1 MNEPWRI
8 MLNEI
13 SQTQKDNYCM
23 IPLLWG
29 TQNSQIHRG
38 RKENRGYQRWREGAW
53 ELLCKRTEFRLGR
66 MRKFPRWV
74 AVMVVQWACTAHH
87 WSMLLEM
94 AKMVNFRLCIFY
106 HNKRLSPGRC
116 LEGGYSETWRM
127 RRHQV
132 RLFVVQLRARA
143 CAKTLWGEL
152 PAVSWDLWEGQDSWG
167 WDGWDREAWGEVGT
181 DQAGWKTSMYL

>member
-13 SQTQKDNYCM
+13 SQTQKENYCM

-53 ELLCKRTEFRLGR
+53 ELLFKRTEFRLGR

-94 AKMVNFRLCIFY
+94 AKMVNFRLYIFY
-106 HNKRLSPGRC
+106 HNKRFSPGRC
-116 LEGGYSETWRM
+116 LEGDY
-127 RRHQV
+127 
-132 RLFVVQLRARA
+132 
-143 CAKTLWGEL
+143 
-152 PAVSWDLWEGQDSWG
+152 SWDLNDEKASGKAFPGPAQG
-167 WDGWDREAWGEVGT
+167 
-181 DQAGWKTSMYL
+181 KSMCEDPMGRASCCVLGPVRRPG